1 VAESDECFGWEIVPR
16 MRRISARQDALL
28 VELKEFARTQHDTL
42 REVHPDEGE
51 MKAQVVEEQGE
62 KINEIAA

>member
-1 VAESDECFGWEIVPR
+1 